1 MEENE
6 LNLEELFEV
15 NGGQNAAAELLS
27 EIAEE
32 RSCLYEDGTIDFVL
46 CRKLSNHNKRG
57 YHKRD
62 NPLLSTKTHTIFP
75 TTSETRFFP
84 VLQSLG
90 VFDMETA
97 YLPSP

>member
-32 RSCLYEDGTIDFVL
+32 RSCLYEDGTIGLASV
-46 CRKLSNHNKRG
+46 RGKLTQEEFTR
-57 YHKRD
+57 
-62 NPLLSTKTHTIFP
+62 LLSLR
-75 TTSETRFFP
+75 S
-84 VLQSLG
+84 VLVDSRKNRRPRRKR
-90 VFDMETA
+90 T
-97 YLPSP
+97 LP